1 MKNDRDI
8 QTITDQ
14 SALQSFCDRLARSP
28 YVTVDTEFIRDRTY
42 WPRLCLIQAA
52 SDEDAG
58 IIDPLAPGIDLQPF
72 LDLLSNEK
80 VLKVFHAA
88 RQDVEI
94 FVHLSDAV
102 PHPIFDT
109 QVAAMVCGFGDSVGY
124 DRLVEKIA
132 KERID
137 KASRFTDWAR
147 RPLNQ
152 KQLRYAISDVTHL
165 RPVYKWLAA
174 ELEREGRASWLD
186 EEMATLTDPA
196 TYRTDPE
203 EAWQRLKFRSRN
215 KRYLA
220 VLKEVAAWRELEAQ
234 SRDLPRNHVLK
245 DEAIQEVAAERPES
259 VDGLKQLR
267 SISKGLAEGKM
278 GQGLLTAIARGLTIP
293 DNQIPDPALQG
304 PPARGLSATVD
315 LLKVLL
321 KFKSE
326 EHDVAAKMIATV
338 AELEKLAAD
347 DNADVPALRGWRRQ
361 IFGDDALDLKN
372 GRLAISVRRGKLH
385 LQETGGGRKN

>member
-94 FVHLSDAV
+94 FVHLSNAV

>member
-385 LQETGGGRKN
+385 LQETGGRKN